1 MSQTKFYNFYE
12 NEAGEAQLDLFG
24 EIGWSW
30 WGDSKD
36 FVTFEQEL
44 REYGNRPLNINIDSP
59 GGNVFDGNAMANAI
73 KKRTSKTTCTIYSL
87 CASIATQIALACDEV
102 KSFKNS
108 LFMIHLASAGTYGNK
123 EELKKII
130 DLLDK
135 IDHNLADTYVD
146 KTNIEKQEV
155 LKMMSE
161 ETWLTASE
169 ALEKGFIDQV
179 IDAGEVTAKAKID
192 LKNYTD
198 KYKKIPEQLLNLKS
212 DDSEDE
218 MKIANQVQKEE
229 KERERKKKE
238 IEIALALI

>member
-12 NEAGEAQLDLFG
+12 NESGEANLDLFG

-44 REYGNRPLNINIDSP
+44 KQYENRLLNINIDSP
-59 GGNVFDGNAMANAI
+59 GGNVFDGNAIANAI
-73 KKRTSKTTCTIYSL
+73 KKRTPKTTCTIYSL

-102 KSFKNS
+102 MAFKNS

-123 EELKKII
+123 DELKKII

-135 IDHNLADTYVD
+135 IDHNLADTYTN
-146 KTNIEKQEV
+146 KTNIEKDEV
-155 LKMMSE
+155 LNMMTE
-161 ETWLTASE
+161 ETWLSATE
-169 ALEKGFIDQV
+169 ALEKGFIDQI
-179 IDAGEVTAKAKID
+179 IDAGEVTARANID
-192 LKNYTD
+192 LTNYKD
-198 KYKKIPEQLLNLKS
+198 KYKKIPEQFLNLTNDNLK
-212 DDSEDE
+212 
-218 MKIANQVQKEE
+218 NE
-229 KERERKKKE
+229 KEVMKRTEEQERKKKE